1 MSRRYRLSRK
11 ALENLDDR
19 LFNYREID
27 IKINRR
33 KFELEHDKKPSLNI
47 GGGKSGKISSPVE
60 DIVIKW
66 DEDSQLNSMYAFK
79 SAVNKVIEKLN
90 EEMLEIFMARWLDE
104 NEPTWEEI
112 AEKLYISRRTVYRKR
127 QIILELFDKYSGELG

>member
-1 MSRRYRLSRK
+1 MSRRYILSRK

-27 IKINRR
+27 NKINRR
-33 KFELEHDKKPSLNI
+33 KFELEHDTKPALNV
-47 GGGKSGKISSPVE
+47 GGGKSGKISKPVE
-60 DIVIKW
+60 EIVIKW
-66 DEDSQLNSMYAFK
+66 DEDSQLSSMYAFK
-79 SAVNKVIEKLN
+79 TAVNKVIEKLN
-90 EEMLEIFMARWLDE
+90 EEMLEIFMARWLDV
-104 NEPTWEEI
+104 NEPSWEEI